1 MLVNGHALPPV
12 LQHDG
17 VAGFH
22 GVGAEEHGA
31 VVHRLNGASF
41 SRRQIH
47 SQVANAQVQIV
58 RQGPSHRGVAEP
70 CACCT
75 SSF

>member
-1 MLVNGHALPPV
+1 MLVNGDPFPAV
-12 LQHDG
+12 LQHEG

-31 VVHRLNGASF
+31 VVHRLDGASF

-47 SQVANAQVQIV
+47 PEVADAQVQIV
-58 RQGPSHRGVAEP
+58 RQRPSHRGIAKSR
-70 CACCT
+70 A
-75 SSF
+75 